1 MPLSPARRR
10 TFAAQIFLSRHP
22 EAVRTVVL
30 SSVVKPGE
38 PAPLNHARNAQQ
50 ALELL
55 ARDCAAEPACHAAFP
70 HFQEEGSTV
79 FDRLAKQPVK
89 VQVKNPTTG
98 KPVTASR

>member
-55 ARDCAAEPACHAAFP
+55 AR